1 MFTDGTGGPQ
11 GVLEMRSEHILSTAT
26 LGNVFSYWCY
36 MFLPFFTVSF
46 FAFYLFIYF
55 FFHYWQS
62 YFVSCLAFINSIES
76 GIFFN
81 QSNPLGDQWS
91 ARARGSSTSTDSGG
105 TLVEIIWGLITLWK
119 PSAKAAVEKLKA
131 LWWWY
136 LQRRLE
142 ENVHDEIEKG

>member
-1 MFTDGTGGPQ
+1 MFSHTG
-11 GVLEMRSEHILSTAT
+11 VICFSRSL
-26 LGNVFSYWCY
+26 LFLFSPSI
-36 MFLPFFTVSF
+36 FLH
-46 FAFYLFIYF
+46 FY
-55 FFHYWQS
+55 FFHYWQY

-91 ARARGSSTSTDSGG
+91 ARARGSSASTDSGG